1 VRHGKGEKESGVV
14 VVQELWWH
22 SITVKKNREN
32 GTVLETRQLRPYNIV
47 HKLTNDTSKTKKLA
61 IKSNYD
67 HYVALTHHSVF
78 FLFLI

>member
-1 VRHGKGEKESGVV
+1 MRDGKGEKESGVV
-14 VVQELWWH
+14 VVELWCH
-22 SITVKKNREN
+22 SITVKNREN

-47 HKLTNDTSKTKKLA
+47 QKLTNNTSKTKKLV

-78 FLFLI
+78 SFFV